1 MNWYYFSRSEGIL
14 TLVPR
19 KEMKKR
25 PNDAQK
31 GDEYTPWYKKYE
43 HHDDYHVHVKGI
55 NEHDAERRAKARI
68 KK

>member
-1 MNWYYFSRSEGIL
+1 MNWYYFSRSEDTL

-19 KEMKKR
+19 NKMGVR

-31 GDEYTPWYKKYE
+31 GDEYTPWYKKSE
-43 HHDDYHVHVKGI
+43 HHDDSHVHVKGI
-55 NEHDAERRAKARI
+55 NEQDAERRAKERI